1 MGFPGLDDLVPKRRG
16 RRARSS
22 LGAPAGS
29 ITPAPDAPPPV
40 LDVFAYD
47 GERSQERRGA
57 TLDDVRELRAR
68 HRVTWVNV
76 TGLGDAALIEKLG
89 EIFGLHRLALE
100 DAVHTHQR
108 PKVDEF
114 ADHLFVVF
122 RAPEP
127 RASDAGEEPEQI
139 SMFLGRDYLV
149 TFQERVGDCLD
160 PLRERLR
167 RERSK
172 LRSLGPDA
180 LAHAV
185 LDTAIDAYFPEVEG
199 LGDRIERIEERVMRR
214 PTPAMAAQ
222 IYGVKHALMHIRR
235 AVWPLRDVVNALVR
249 DQSSLISPD
258 TRVYLRDCY
267 DHTVQLMD
275 LVEMHREVASGLMEL
290 YLSNV
295 SNRMNQIMKVLTVMS
310 TLFMP
315 LTFIVGVYGMNFD
328 TSSPWNM
335 PELKWRYG
343 YVMVVGLMAAV
354 VMGMIWYFAR
364 KGWLR
369 ER

>member
-1 MGFPGLDDLVPKRRG
+1 M
-16 RRARSS
+16 
-22 LGAPAGS
+22 GAPAGT
-29 ITPAPDAPPPV
+29 ITPAPDAAPPV
-40 LDVFAYD
+40 LDVFAYQ
-47 GERSQERRGA
+47 GVRWAEKRGA
-57 TLDDVRELRAR
+57 TLDEVSAIRGG
-68 HRVTWVNV
+68 HTVTWVNV
-76 TGLGDAALIEKLG
+76 TGLGDAGLIERLG
-89 EIFGLHRLALE
+89 EMFGLHRLALE

-114 ADHLFVVF
+114 TDNLFVVF

-127 RASDAGEEPEQI
+127 VGDRAGGVGEEPEQI
-139 SMFLGRDYLV
+139 SMFLGRDFIV

-167 RERSK
+167 RDGSK

-185 LDTAIDAYFPEVEG
+185 LDTVIDAYFPVVEG
-199 LGDRIERIEERVMRR
+199 LGDRIEQIEERVMRR
-214 PTPAMAAQ
+214 PTPSMAAQ
-222 IYGVKHALMHIRR
+222 IYEVKHGLMHVRR

-249 DQSSLISPD
+249 DQSVLISPE

-275 LVEMHREVASGLMEL
+275 LVEMHREVSSGLMEL
-290 YLSNV
+290 YLSTV

-328 TSSPWNM
+328 RSSSWNM
-335 PELKWRYG
+335 PELSWRYG
-343 YVMVVGLMAAV
+343 YVAVVG
-354 VMGMIWYFAR
+354 VMGLVVLGMLWYFAR